1 MNAENVNIEPVT
13 DLGLSVGYSD
23 QCISRSPA
31 KEFIQPKMNAENENI
46 EPVTDLGLSVGYS
59 DQCIQRQPKDEGAS
73 AGANAGSRIDMTFL
87 SSNPLSELV
96 WSPHNGLSLK
106 CADCGF
112 TNKKGPL
119 MWGAGSSNVAFS
131 LPQSISGKRSATDKP
146 IDEEVITPQAALYAN
161 DNVAGTNNSTRSP
174 TRHDGIIPGCG
185 SNNKDETGP
194 VSDMEE
200 MSSAVELSVPHIA
213 QEDHGRKSEDLI
225 GEGRDLG
232 SEQILGMN
240 IALAS
245 DVHPQ
250 PVDECKASE
259 TSVKNLKFPGRRP
272 LEKLEQTAENELRTP
287 IGENACSAV
296 TKMVESEFAHKLQN
310 SFQHNKEVLQRN
322 ITVQSEPSPA
332 NRNFHRN
339 RRKGKEK
346 ALSDGDIKER
356 SLKEG
361 NDSHESV
368 ESCNSAGLFLTCKK
382 RPSFEECLIAGSK
395 RVKKQ
400 IEKTPCSTSYIRQD
414 SSFMNWI
421 TNMMKGFPKP
431 IQDETPSPA
440 LVIAPPDH
448 GHQDPNY
455 QNLLACNKNQDPG
468 LKNIGFR
475 SIFQSLYGPKVEGE
489 TTSLNAKNDNGES
502 KEHELA
508 NKMCDINATPIAI
521 HGDDDNKVKP
531 FLWPNKKFDLPMS
544 GNGAASATQP
554 RVFPLKFSTFQKIGK
569 TNSRENRNSC
579 KVEFGREKNETSS
592 TSTPCKDKIR
602 SAENIASDPTSKG
615 KSTNDFSYRNDP
627 LRSLWITR
635 FYSKTSGPLL
645 NPDDCSQSI
654 SVGVECS
661 NDRMRLL
668 PCPWNYDDNNQK
680 SLALKERSAEDPMPA
695 LGNESQKHPA
705 DTEAVIGSKRMKC
718 HNDRESAY
726 KLNPI
731 LPSPKFRSTMEM
743 SSIFARR
750 LDALKHAMPSD
761 VTDNATQATITC
773 VFCGIEGH
781 RLQECSEITENEI
794 EDLLRNSNSYKAA
807 EEFPC
812 LCIRC
817 FQLNHWAVACPSA
830 SSSGKHQ
837 TRGVASMV
845 GPSKMLH
852 KEGNRENLKLLTGRG
867 IQCLAACDENDLGI
881 PEWKPKE
888 MIAPVKTISNANLM
902 KKKHIAPSFG
912 VNYSKEQN
920 IMLVKRQL
928 SDVPK
933 GIFNTIKGLR
943 LSRSDILKWMNSYMS
958 LSHLDGFFLRV
969 RLGKWEGLQGTGY
982 HVACITGKQRENSPQ
997 NAKNPVCVSVGGNKF
1012 LVGSEHISNHDFL
1025 EDELMAWWSATSID
1039 GGKIPS
1045 EEDLTAKIKKKRMLG
1060 L

>member
-1 MNAENVNIEPVT
+1 MKVENENLEPVT

-23 QCISRSPA
+23 R
-31 KEFIQPKMNAENENI
+31 
-46 EPVTDLGLSVGYS
+46 
-59 DQCIQRQPKDEGAS
+59 CIQRQPKDEGAS

-87 SSNPLSELV
+87 GSNPLSELV
-96 WSPHNGLSLK
+96 WSPHKGLSLK
-106 CADCGF
+106 CAECGF
-112 TNKKGPL
+112 TDKKGPL

-131 LPQSISGKRSATDKP
+131 LPQSISGKRSATGKP

-161 DNVAGTNNSTRSP
+161 DNVAGANNSTRSS
-174 TRHDGIIPGCG
+174 TRHAGIIPGCG

-200 MSSAVELSVPHIA
+200 MSSAVELSVLHIA
-213 QEDHGRKSEDLI
+213 QEDHRRKSEGQVNGRNADTLSIKIDEPKPDVVVNEPFSADLI
-225 GEGRDLG
+225 GGGRDLG

-245 DVHPQ
+245 DVHP
-250 PVDECKASE
+250 VDECKGSE
-259 TSVKNLKFPGRRP
+259 TSVKNLKSPGRRP

-287 IGENACSAV
+287 IGENARGAV
-296 TKMVESEFAHKLQN
+296 TKRVESEFAHKLQN

-322 ITVQSEPSPA
+322 ITFQSELSPA

-339 RRKGKEK
+339 QRKGKEK

-356 SLKEG
+356 SSKEG

-368 ESCNSAGLFLTCKK
+368 ESCNSAGLFLTRKK
-382 RPSFEECLIAGSK
+382 RPSFEECLISGSK

-400 IEKTPCSTSYIRQD
+400 IEKIPCSTSYIRQD

-421 TNMMKGFPKP
+421 TNMMKGFSKP
-431 IQDETPSPA
+431 ILDETPSPA

-448 GHQDPNY
+448 GHQDPND

-475 SIFQSLYGPKVEGE
+475 SIFQSLYGPKVKGE
-489 TTSLNAKNDNGES
+489 TTSLNAKNENGES

-508 NKMCDINATPIAI
+508 NKMCNINATPIAI
-521 HGDDDNKVKP
+521 RGDDDNKVKP
-531 FLWPNKKFDLPMS
+531 FLQPNEKFDLPMS

-569 TNSRENRNSC
+569 TNSREDKNSC
-579 KVEFGREKNETSS
+579 RVEFGREKNETSS
-592 TSTPCKDKIR
+592 TSTLCKDKIR
-602 SAENIASDPTSKG
+602 SAENIAPDPPSEG

-627 LRSLWITR
+627 LGSLWITR
-635 FYSKTSGPLL
+635 FCSKTSRPLL

-661 NDRMRLL
+661 NDCMRLL
-668 PCPWNYDDNNQK
+668 PCPWNHDDNNHK
-680 SLALKERSAEDPMPA
+680 SLELKEHSAEDPMPA

-718 HNDRESAY
+718 HNHQESAY

-731 LPSPKFRSTMEM
+731 LPSPKFRSAMEM

-750 LDALKHAMPSD
+750 LDALKHVMPSD
-761 VTDNATQATITC
+761 VTDNAKDATTTC

-781 RLQECSEITENEI
+781 HLQECSEITENEI

-807 EEFPC
+807 KEFPC

-837 TRGVASMV
+837 TTGVASMA

-852 KEGNRENLKLLTGRG
+852 KEGNRENLKLITGWGR
-867 IQCLAACDENDLGI
+867 QFLAACDENDLGI
-881 PEWKPKE
+881 PKHSRWKPKE

-902 KKKHIAPSFG
+902 KKHIAPSFG
-912 VNYSKEQN
+912 VNYSKEQK
-920 IMLVKRQL
+920 IMLVKRKL

-997 NAKNPVCVSVGGNKF
+997 NAKNPVCVNVGGNKF
-1012 LVGSEHISNHDFL
+1012 LVGSQYISNHDFL
-1025 EDELMAWWSATSID
+1025 EDELMTWWNATSTD
-1039 GGKIPS
+1039 SGKIPS